1 MSHADLV
8 RHVRKRMKRLA
19 ITPYQLHQKLDGKI
33 SKQTV
38 YNFVE
43 HGRFIKT
50 DTLLIIMK
58 AVGLTFIIQPIKRHE
73 K

>member
-1 MSHADLV
+1 
-8 RHVRKRMKRLA
+8 MKHLA
-19 ITPYQLHQKLDGKI
+19 ITPYQLHQSLAGEV

-43 HGRFIKT
+43 HGRVINS
-50 DTLLIIMK
+50 DTLLTIIK
-58 AVGLTFIIQPIKRHE
+58 SVGLTIIIQPKKRHE

>member
-8 RHVRKRMKRLA
+8 RHVRKRMKHLA
-19 ITPYQLHQKLDGKI
+19 VTPYQLHQSLAGKV

-43 HGRFIKT
+43 HGRVINS
-50 DTLLIIMK
+50 DTLLTIIK
-58 AVGLTFIIQPIKRHE
+58 AVGLTIIIQPKKRHE

>member
-8 RHVRKRMKRLA
+8 RHVRKRMKDLA
-19 ITPYQLHQKLDGKI
+19 ITPYQLHQGLAGKV

-43 HGRFIKT
+43 HGRVINS
-50 DTLLIIMK
+50 DTLLTIIK
-58 AVGLTFIIQPIKRHE
+58 AVGLMIIIQPKKRHE